1 MMKKI
6 TWGTVAI
13 LLAAGTLHIGSG
25 SPPATA
31 SVKTELDTGKMLA
44 AGMSIDTP
52 AAPGKIKEQEALES
66 AKQHFPGWARDAK
79 EVKVEYHL
87 MTNKRYQ
94 GFSQEALEK
103 NANLKAKKHMDKT
116 PVYIVSFKGMEYEV
130 GAPIKYKGEKII
142 HHEYNVV
149 VDATTGVPLMGFSH
163 R

>member
-6 TWGTVAI
+6 TIATAAL
-13 LLAAGTLHIGSG
+13 LLAASTLHI
-25 SPPATA
+25 
-31 SVKTELDTGKMLA
+31 TGKMLA
-44 AGMSIDTP
+44 AGMSIEAPTS
-52 AAPGKIKEQEALES
+52 PGKIKEREALES
-66 AKQHFPGWARDAK
+66 AKQQSPGWARDAK

-94 GFSQEALEK
+94 GFSEEALEK
-103 NANLKAKKHMDKT
+103 NANLKANKHMNKT
-116 PVYIVSFKGMEYEV
+116 PVYIVSFIGMEYEV